1 MTGIEEDL
9 VELTRQLVLMRTT
22 EFEPEERRRCLDFIR
37 NHIDALENVELRE
50 VESNG
55 CTSLI
60 AHPAGCEEPE
70 ILMVGHLDV
79 VAHADHSVYRG
90 EVREGRIVGPGAGDM
105 KGAVAIILEVFRN
118 TLRQHPGASLGLA
131 ITDDEEIGGMNG
143 IGHLFGRLGL
153 RCGTALVPDGG
164 SLNRI
169 TIQEKGILH
178 LDVECRGRSGHAS
191 RPWLGDSAAE
201 QLTGALALLR
211 ERFDRK
217 FPADDHWWHP
227 TCVLTTLNT
236 SNRTINR
243 IPASAQANLDV
254 RFPHPHSSEEMLS
267 FVRDSLGP
275 TIKVEAIISAEPA
288 DFSPD
293 PLFQKVTAEV
303 TGEEVILERSHGGS
317 DARFIAARGIPAII
331 SRPLVG
337 KLHAVDEWI
346 DIESMATFYEIYR
359 RYVTERLLP
368 QKES

>member
-9 VELTRQLVLMRTT
+9 VELTRHLVLMRTT

-37 NHIDALENVELRE
+37 SHIDVLENLELRE
-50 VESNG
+50 VESHG

-60 AHPAGCEEPE
+60 AHPVGCEAPE

-90 EVREGRIVGPGAGDM
+90 EIEDGRIVGPGAGDM
-105 KGAVAIILEVFRN
+105 KGAVAIILEVFRH
-118 TLRQHPGASLGLA
+118 TLRQHPQASLGLA

-143 IGHLFGRLGL
+143 IGHLFGRMGL

-178 LDVECRGRSGHAS
+178 LDLHCRGRSGHAS
-191 RPWLGDSAAE
+191 RPWLGESAAAR
-201 QLTGALALLR
+201 LVKALELLR
-211 ERFDRK
+211 IRFDRE
-217 FPADDHWWHP
+217 FAAENDQWHP
-227 TCVLTTLNT
+227 TCTLTTLNT

-243 IPASAQANLDV
+243 IPASAHANVDI
-254 RFPHPHSSEEMLS
+254 RFPHPHRSSEMLA
-267 FVRDSLGP
+267 FVRDLLAP
-275 TIKVEAIISAEPA
+275 EIAVDAVISAEPA
-288 DFSPD
+288 DFAPD
-293 PLFQKVTAEV
+293 PLFQKITAEAC
-303 TGEEVILERSHGGS
+303 GEEVVLERSHGGS

-346 DIESMATFYEIYR
+346 DIASMSTFYQIYR
-359 RYVTERLLP
+359 RYVRERLLP
-368 QKES
+368 